1 MSLRFTLT
9 YPTLKSWADR
19 LGVPYRFNDEVGQ
32 IAVLTRVMDT
42 DVPLVFIPRP
52 DRGMVTMAITLPFAA
67 PSERFTAVGESL
79 TILNARSY
87 MGAWILNTDKGEVYF
102 RITLPAMELEYSDET
117 LRFFAS
123 LVVSSTEAM
132 AKLLYSV
139 AHKGASPQVIAQ
151 APKAD

>member
-1 MSLRFTLT
+1 MSLRFALT

-19 LGVPYRFNDEVGQ
+19 LGVPYRFNEEVGQ

-52 DRGMVTMAITLPFAA
+52 DRGMVTMAITLPFAT

-123 LVVSSTEAM
+123 LVVSSAEAM
-132 AKLLYSV
+132 AKLLYAV
-139 AHKGASPQVIAQ
+139 AHKGEGPQSIARAQ
-151 APKAD
+151 S